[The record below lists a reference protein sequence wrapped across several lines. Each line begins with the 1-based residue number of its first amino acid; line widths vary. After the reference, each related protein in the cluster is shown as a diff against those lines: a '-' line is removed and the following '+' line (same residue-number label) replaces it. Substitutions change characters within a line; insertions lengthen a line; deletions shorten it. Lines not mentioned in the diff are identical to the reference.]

1 MTAWGVSLPQ
11 PPYLRPRAH
20 TPPFLGGAVGIV
32 SGIGGISTWGRDLG
46 GGAGRRGGAGRSRRA
61 AGAVGVDAAT
71 GADAAAGL
79 DAGEDALGVGRRDG
93 PISSSASRAGACT
106 TWVSVVPSGRGSDDW
121 DGVGGVPGGGGRC
134 VVTQPVRAE
143 TATVTRSVAV
153 VVGRCTR
160 ATLLCPCRFGE
171 GRGGGCPTRVTPGP
185 TCDAGLPRTGGRRAS
200 VVGPHPAHR
209 PRRRRPLGAPR
220 LPSAPRPAASSPP
233 CPAASSALCPA
244 APTDRCHAG
253 PEAFVARRP
262 PPPRGPGALWA
273 GAPRAPSRQCPVD
286 PSIRSRRRSAW
297 PLWRAYS
304 SIMWV

>member
-1 MTAWGVSLPQ
+1 MTAWGVSLAQ
-11 PPYLRPRAH
+11 PPYLWPRAH
-20 TPPFLGGAVGIV
+20 TSPFLGGAVGIV
-32 SGIGGISTWGRDLG
+32 SGIGGISTWGRGLG

-71 GADAAAGL
+71 GADVAAGL
-79 DAGEDALGVGRRDG
+79 DAGEDALGVGRG

-106 TWVSVVPSGRGSDDW
+106 IWVSVVPSGRGSDDW

-160 ATLLCPCRFGE
+160 ATLLGPCRFGE
-171 GRGGGCPTRVTPGP
+171 GRGGGCPHTGDLRPHVRRRPPMYRGPPSLGIPAAPCPTWPGAAVRSVP
-185 TCDAGLPRTGGRRAS
+185 CGRRPLR
-200 VVGPHPAHR
+200 GLR
-209 PRRRRPLGAPR
+209 PRRLPALRPHPLCVPLPRRIVARGPR
-220 LPSAPRPAASSPP
+220 RLRGSPP
-233 CPAASSALCPA
+233 PAP
-244 APTDRCHAG
+244 
-253 PEAFVARRP
+253 
-262 PPPRGPGALWA
+262 WA
-273 GAPRAPSRQCPVD
+273 GAPWAGAPWAPSRQCPVD